1 MDGVGLQAESHQYG
15 FYSQYLFKGRD
26 DRNTAAAAHCQ
37 RFLSECFGEASLR
50 RLICREG
57 DGAYVSLSAM
67 HGSDLYLYGV
77 GGYAHDVIGKQLR
90 DLMVVL
96 MRNQPA
102 RYFGVCF
109 GRQYGFGAFARIAAP
124 NAAYVERRAAAV
136 AFQCAVSFF
145 SEKGFHADSLFVFLF
160 VERNV
165 CYHFAFGLR
174 HLLHI
179 VVEAG
184 NGDTS
189 VCVRHF
195 AYHPAK
201 HIDGVGHCTAE
212 VSGMQVAVRTGHLY
226 LPIGKSAQAGGQ

>member
-1 MDGVGLQAESHQYG
+1 MELNHRFNTFPQDVQRDVFVGRMDGVGLQAESHQYG

-37 RFLSECFGEASLR
+37 RFLSECFGEAFLR

-77 GGYAHDVIGKQLR
+77 GGYAHDVIGKQMR

-109 GRQYGFGAFARIAAP
+109 GRQYGLGAFARIAAP
-124 NAAYVERRAAAV
+124 NAAYVE
-136 AFQCAVSFF
+136 
-145 SEKGFHADSLFVFLF
+145 
-160 VERNV
+160 
-165 CYHFAFGLR
+165 
-174 HLLHI
+174 
-179 VVEAG
+179 
-184 NGDTS
+184 
-189 VCVRHF
+189 
-195 AYHPAK
+195 
-201 HIDGVGHCTAE
+201 
-212 VSGMQVAVRTGHLY
+212 
-226 LPIGKSAQAGGQ
+226 